1 VFDAQFV
8 FEFVRI
14 SMRSRETLLRL
25 HRFRTED
32 RRRQA
37 ADIDGMIQDLT
48 KKYDELDSHV
58 RFEESRN
65 GVTDPANVNYSMA
78 AKATRG
84 RRDNLLKSIADL
96 KDQKAAVMV
105 QLVDEEAEL
114 RKVELLMEKE
124 GGASTTPAI
133 STGLQPAHVH

>member
-1 VFDAQFV
+1 
-8 FEFVRI
+8 
-14 SMRSRETLLRL
+14 MRSRETLLRL

-96 KDQKAAVMV
+96 KDQKAAVMA

-124 GGASTTPAI
+124 GGASTAPTI
-133 STGLQPAHVH
+133 STVLQPAHVH

>member
-1 VFDAQFV
+1 
-8 FEFVRI
+8 
-14 SMRSRETLLRL
+14 MRSRETLLRL
-25 HRFRTED
+25 HRFRTDD

-48 KKYDELDSHV
+48 RKYDELDSHI

-84 RRDNLLKSIADL
+84 RRDNLLKSISDL
-96 KDQKAAVMV
+96 KDQKAAVLA
-105 QLVDEEAEL
+105 QLADEEVEL
-114 RKVELLMEKE
+114 RKVEMLMEKE
-124 GGASTTPAI
+124 SGGSTSSASG
-133 STGLQPAHVH
+133 SSGLLAAHAH

>member
-1 VFDAQFV
+1 
-8 FEFVRI
+8 
-14 SMRSRETLLRL
+14 MRSRETLLRL

-48 KKYDELDSHV
+48 RKYDELDSHV

-65 GVTDPANVNYSMA
+65 GVTDPTNVNYSMA

-96 KDQKAAVMV
+96 KDQKAAVV
-105 QLVDEEAEL
+105 AQLTDEEVEL
-114 RKVELLMEKE
+114 RKVEMLVEKE
-124 GGASTTPAI
+124 SGVSAATSG
-133 STGLQPAHVH
+133 STGLQTAHAH

>member
-1 VFDAQFV
+1 
-8 FEFVRI
+8 
-14 SMRSRETLLRL
+14 MRSRETLLRL

-96 KDQKAAVMV
+96 KDQKAAVV
-105 QLVDEEAEL
+105 AQLVDEEAEL

>member
-1 VFDAQFV
+1 
-8 FEFVRI
+8 
-14 SMRSRETLLRL
+14 MRSRETLLRL

-84 RRDNLLKSIADL
+84 RRDNLLKSISDL
-96 KDQKAAVMV
+96 KDQKAAVLA
-105 QLVDEEAEL
+105 QLADEEVEL
-114 RKVELLMEKE
+114 RKVEMLVEKE
-124 GGASTTPAI
+124 SGASSSA
-133 STGLQPAHVH
+133 SGSSGLVAVHAH

>member
-1 VFDAQFV
+1 
-8 FEFVRI
+8 
-14 SMRSRETLLRL
+14 MRSRETLLRL

-48 KKYDELDSHV
+48 RKYDELDSHV

-84 RRDNLLKSIADL
+84 RRDSLLKSISDL
-96 KDQKAAVMV
+96 KDQKAAVLA

-133 STGLQPAHVH
+133 TTGLQPAHVH

>member
-1 VFDAQFV
+1 
-8 FEFVRI
+8 
-14 SMRSRETLLRL
+14 MRSRETLLRL

-48 KKYDELDSHV
+48 RKYDELDSHV

-65 GVTDPANVNYSMA
+65 GVTDPVNVNYSMA

-84 RRDNLLKSIADL
+84 RRDNLLKSISDL
-96 KDQKAAVMV
+96 KDQKASVLA
-105 QLVDEEAEL
+105 QLADEEVEL
-114 RKVELLMEKE
+114 RKVEMLMEKE
-124 GGASTTPAI
+124 SGASSSA
-133 STGLQPAHVH
+133 SASAGLVAAHAH

>member
-1 VFDAQFV
+1 
-8 FEFVRI
+8 
-14 SMRSRETLLRL
+14 MRSRETLLRL
-25 HRFRTED
+25 HRFRTEE

-37 ADIDGMIQDLT
+37 SDIDGMIQDLT

-96 KDQKAAVMV
+96 KEQKASVMA
-105 QLVDEEAEL
+105 QLADEEAEL

-124 GGASTTPAI
+124 SAGSPASSVA
-133 STGLQPAHVH
+133 SGLIAVHAH

>member
-1 VFDAQFV
+1 
-8 FEFVRI
+8 
-14 SMRSRETLLRL
+14 MRSRETLLRL

-37 ADIDGMIQDLT
+37 ADIDGMIMDLT

-96 KDQKAAVMV
+96 KDQKAAVV
-105 QLVDEEAEL
+105 AQLADEEAEL

-124 GGASTTPAI
+124 SGAAAATSGP
-133 STGLQPAHVH
+133 TGLQPAHAH

>member
-1 VFDAQFV
+1 
-8 FEFVRI
+8 
-14 SMRSRETLLRL
+14 MRSRETLLRL
-25 HRFRTED
+25 HRFRTEE

-96 KDQKAAVMV
+96 NDQKASVMA
-105 QLVDEEAEL
+105 QLADEEAEL
-114 RKVELLMEKE
+114 RKVEMLMEKE
-124 GGASTTPAI
+124 SGGSTASSGSP
-133 STGLQPAHVH
+133 GLIAAHAH

>member
-1 VFDAQFV
+1 
-8 FEFVRI
+8 
-14 SMRSRETLLRL
+14 MRSRETLLRL

-37 ADIDGMIQDLT
+37 SDIDGMIQDLT

-96 KDQKAAVMV
+96 KDQKASVMA
-105 QLVDEEAEL
+105 QLADEETEL

-124 GGASTTPAI
+124 SGVSAATSA

>member
-1 VFDAQFV
+1 
-8 FEFVRI
+8 
-14 SMRSRETLLRL
+14 MRSRETLLRL

-37 ADIDGMIQDLT
+37 ADIDGMILDLT

-65 GVTDPANVNYSMA
+65 GVTDPTNVNYSMA

-84 RRDNLLKSIADL
+84 RRDNLLKSISDL
-96 KDQKAAVMV
+96 KDQKAAVLA
-105 QLVDEEAEL
+105 QLADEEVEL
-114 RKVELLMEKE
+114 RKVEMLVEKE
-124 GGASTTPAI
+124 SGASSSA
-133 STGLQPAHVH
+133 SSSAGLLAAHAH

>member
-1 VFDAQFV
+1 
-8 FEFVRI
+8 
-14 SMRSRETLLRL
+14 MRSRETLLRL
-25 HRFRTED
+25 HRFRTEE
-32 RRRQA
+32 RRRQG

-96 KDQKAAVMV
+96 NDQKASVMA
-105 QLVDEEAEL
+105 QLADEEAEL
-114 RKVELLMEKE
+114 RKVEMLMEKE
-124 GGASTTPAI
+124 SGGSTTSSGSP
-133 STGLQPAHVH
+133 GLMAAHAH

>member
-1 VFDAQFV
+1 VFDARFV
-8 FEFVRI
+8 FEFVRT

-96 KDQKAAVMV
+96 KDQKAAVV
-105 QLVDEEAEL
+105 AQLADEEVEL
-114 RKVELLMEKE
+114 RKVEMLMEKE
-124 GGASTTPAI
+124 SGVSVTTSG
-133 STGLQPAHVH
+133 STGLQPAHAH

>member
-1 VFDAQFV
+1 
-8 FEFVRI
+8 
-14 SMRSRETLLRL
+14 MRSRETLLRL

-96 KDQKAAVMV
+96 KDQKAAVV
-105 QLVDEEAEL
+105 AQLVDEEAEL

-133 STGLQPAHVH
+133 STGLQPAHAH

>member
-1 VFDAQFV
+1 MM
-8 FEFVRI
+8 
-14 SMRSRETLLRL
+14 SSN
-25 HRFRTED
+25 
-32 RRRQA
+32 
-37 ADIDGMIQDLT
+37 
-48 KKYDELDSHV
+48 SHV

-96 KDQKAAVMV
+96 KDQKAAVMA

-124 GGASTTPAI
+124 SGAWTAPAI
-133 STGLQPAHVH
+133 STGLQPAHAH

>member
-1 VFDAQFV
+1 
-8 FEFVRI
+8 
-14 SMRSRETLLRL
+14 MRSRETLLRL

-48 KKYDELDSHV
+48 RKYDELDSHV

-84 RRDNLLKSIADL
+84 RRDNLLKSISDL
-96 KDQKAAVMV
+96 NEQKASVLA
-105 QLVDEEAEL
+105 QLADEEVEL
-114 RKVELLMEKE
+114 RKVEMLMEKE
-124 GGASTTPAI
+124 SATAAATSG

>member
-1 VFDAQFV
+1 
-8 FEFVRI
+8 
-14 SMRSRETLLRL
+14 MRSRETLLRL

-96 KDQKAAVMV
+96 KDQKASVMA
-105 QLVDEEAEL
+105 QLADEEAEL

-124 GGASTTPAI
+124 NGASTAQAI

>member
-1 VFDAQFV
+1 
-8 FEFVRI
+8 
-14 SMRSRETLLRL
+14 MRSRETLLRL

-84 RRDNLLKSIADL
+84 RRDNLLKSISDL
-96 KDQKAAVMV
+96 KDQKAAVLA
-105 QLVDEEAEL
+105 QLADEEVEL
-114 RKVELLMEKE
+114 RKVEMLMEKE
-124 GGASTTPAI
+124 SGTSSSASA
-133 STGLQPAHVH
+133 SAGLVAAHAH

>member
-1 VFDAQFV
+1 
-8 FEFVRI
+8 
-14 SMRSRETLLRL
+14 MRSRETLLRL

-37 ADIDGMIQDLT
+37 ADIDGMIMDLT

-96 KDQKAAVMV
+96 NDQKAAVMA
-105 QLVDEEAEL
+105 QLADEEAEL

-124 GGASTTPAI
+124 SGASTAQAI
-133 STGLQPAHVH
+133 SPGLQPVHVH

>member
-1 VFDAQFV
+1 
-8 FEFVRI
+8 
-14 SMRSRETLLRL
+14 MRSRETLLRL

-37 ADIDGMIQDLT
+37 ADIDGMIHDLT
-48 KKYDELDSHV
+48 RKYDELDSHV

-96 KDQKAAVMV
+96 KDQKASVVA
-105 QLVDEEAEL
+105 QLAEEEVEL
-114 RKVELLMEKE
+114 RKVEMLMEKE
-124 GGASTTPAI
+124 SGGSTAQTI
-133 STGLQPAHVH
+133 SAGMQPVHAH